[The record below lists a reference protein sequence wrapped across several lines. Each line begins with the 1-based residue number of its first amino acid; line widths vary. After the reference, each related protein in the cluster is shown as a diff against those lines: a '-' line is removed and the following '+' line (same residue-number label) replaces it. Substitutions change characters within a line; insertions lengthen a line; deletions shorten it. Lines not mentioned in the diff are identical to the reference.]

1 VDLSYRPV
9 TVDELAA
16 YCRACATGFGES
28 LDWYEKHPQ
37 WAALEPERT
46 VAAFDG
52 DAIVGTSRNFSLELT
67 VPGGAVLP
75 VAGVSAVA
83 VLPTHTRRGVLRS
96 MMTML
101 LDEAVAREEPVAM
114 LTASEGGIYGR
125 FGFGITIRTMRIEIT
140 TSEVEFASARP
151 SGQLRMLE
159 LDAARK
165 LEPEVFDRARRDRPG
180 AVSRPD
186 AWWPAEQSDPELGTR
201 FDVVYEAPDGRVDGY
216 ACYSIKER
224 WEPGLASNRIHASD
238 VVALTPEAEHVLWRH
253 LCEVDLVRRIDAWHT
268 PPNNPLPW
276 MLVSARAVRMNV
288 LDFVWTRVLDVPAAL
303 GARTYASEGRL
314 SFDVHDPLRPGG
326 RAEGIFTV
334 EGAPDGAEVRSGG
347 DADLACDVSAL
358 SAAWLGGVRWSTLA
372 AAGLVDERT
381 SGALERANK
390 LFASEPLPFAYTWF

>member
-1 VDLSYRPV
+1 MSSASATGTAEPAVDATRRRDGESCAATRGTSLRGRIAGRRRVAGPRRRRATATTTRSPAAARRDRSDRSPPPSHRPFSARSTTAEVVQRAENVRAAHRCRDDNPPVDLSYRPV

-83 VLPTHTRRGVLRS
+83 VLPTHTRRGVLRA
-96 MMTML
+96 MMTIL
-101 LDEAVAREEPVAM
+101 LDDAVAREEPVAM

-125 FGFGITIRTMRIEIT
+125 FGFGITIRTMRMEIT
-140 TSEVEFASARP
+140 TSEIEFASARP
-151 SGQLRMLE
+151 SGQLRMLD

-186 AWWPAEQSDPELGTR
+186 AWWPAEQPDP
-201 FDVVYEAPDGRVDGY
+201 
-216 ACYSIKER
+216 C
-224 WEPGLASNRIHASD
+224 
-238 VVALTPEAEHVLWRH
+238 
-253 LCEVDLVRRIDAWHT
+253 VRRRRAH
-268 PPNNPLPW
+268 PRGR
-276 MLVSARAVRMNV
+276 ARAV
-288 LDFVWTRVLDVPAAL
+288 AA
-303 GARTYASEGRL
+303 
-314 SFDVHDPLRPGG
+314 PLRGG
-326 RAEGIFTV
+326 PRPQDRRLAYSSRQPTAV
-334 EGAPDGAEVRSGG
+334 
-347 DADLACDVSAL
+347 DA
-358 SAAWLGGVRWSTLA
+358 GVGPRCP
-372 AAGLVDERT
+372 DERHR
-381 SGALERANK
+381 LRRDPRAR
-390 LFASEPLPFAYTWF
+390 W